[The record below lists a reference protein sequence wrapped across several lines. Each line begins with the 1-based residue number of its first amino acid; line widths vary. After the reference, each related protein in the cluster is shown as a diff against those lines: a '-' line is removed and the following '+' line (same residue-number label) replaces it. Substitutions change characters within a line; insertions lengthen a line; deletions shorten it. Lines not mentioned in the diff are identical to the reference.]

1 MMVNLSFTDS
11 MGHQKA
17 IAALATYPD
26 ITQAKEFMAEQGYN
40 LSEAALETVRRNKA
54 DEIEE
59 ARREVAPR
67 LEAQLTGDMLDD
79 ARKITVAMDLA
90 IQRTEERLRRNIE
103 ADPSRVLRDLSQVR
117 TQAIDKRLALEGR
130 PTQIIEKR
138 SPDEILA
145 KLEALGVVKQVD
157 VESTAEEDE

>member
-1 MMVNLSFTDS
+1 
-11 MGHQKA
+11 
-17 IAALATYPD
+17 
-26 ITQAKEFMAEQGYN
+26 
-40 LSEAALETVRRNKA
+40 
-54 DEIEE
+54 
-59 ARREVAPR
+59 
-67 LEAQLTGDMLDD
+67 
-79 ARKITVAMDLA
+79 MDLA

-145 KLEALGVVKQVD
+145 KLEALGVVRQVD
-157 VESTAEEDE
+157 VEATSEDDDSPAALSE